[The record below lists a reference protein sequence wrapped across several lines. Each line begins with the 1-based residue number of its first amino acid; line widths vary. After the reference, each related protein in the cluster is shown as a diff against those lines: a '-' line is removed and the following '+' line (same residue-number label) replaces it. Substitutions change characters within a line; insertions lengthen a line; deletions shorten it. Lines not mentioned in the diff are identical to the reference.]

1 MHDGVSGLAE
11 KKIFQLRKM
20 SRQKDGKS
28 LLHEISNKILES
40 NSKCDPKDF
49 LKISTRLLSIH
60 GKNGLTI
67 FSPNSIEDLLFFLY
81 INVFQTTMRKVGS

>member
-49 LKISTRLLSIH
+49 
-60 GKNGLTI
+60 
-67 FSPNSIEDLLFFLY
+67 F
-81 INVFQTTMRKVGS
+81 

>member
-11 KKIFQLRKM
+11 KKISQLRKIF
-20 SRQKDGKS
+20 RQKDGKS

-49 LKISTRLLSIH
+49 
-60 GKNGLTI
+60 
-67 FSPNSIEDLLFFLY
+67 F
-81 INVFQTTMRKVGS
+81 